1 MYLKKNS
8 VDFMLA
14 LWKCYWIIQ
23 TIWWFVV
30 TYLFISYKD
39 VVVNSQIFLC
49 NFSHYQTYSIRINGY
64 NPERNVL
71 TTLCMEY
78 ESAGCTAEPGVNE
91 LSLCWSYMSLRLP
104 LVILEKI
111 KCDYTAPIS
120 IVSKHK
126 EDQPMILKLSLIS
139 HFIKCLWFLAYC
151 MNIYNWNKL
160 KIHKPNSIFHRDYSF
175 PEYTASLK

>member
-8 VDFMLA
+8 VDFMLCSG
-14 LWKCYWIIQ
+14 KCYWIIQ

-49 NFSHYQTYSIRINGY
+49 NFSHYQTYSIRINGH
-64 NPERNVL
+64 NPEMNVL

-91 LSLCWSYMSLRLP
+91 LSLCWSYESEAP
-104 LVILEKI
+104 LEPPWIAFTPYCYNKDAVSASFL
-111 KCDYTAPIS
+111 IS
-120 IVSKHK
+120 INPIQSVFYF
-126 EDQPMILKLSLIS
+126 PRYLKLSGPLLAPFLI
-139 HFIKCLWFLAYC
+139 
-151 MNIYNWNKL
+151 L
-160 KIHKPNSIFHRDYSF
+160 KQFHVFCQFD
-175 PEYTASLK
+175 EYLRKK